1 MRAGST
7 SLLKLAG
14 NNKPKEAVRKYRLLC
29 SFGRMNGLQEAS
41 DRIVLKDWAY
51 GRDYGLRETSA
62 ENREQASITALHSPN
77 AHFKE

>member
-1 MRAGST
+1 
-7 SLLKLAG
+7 
-14 NNKPKEAVRKYRLLC
+14 
-29 SFGRMNGLQEAS
+29 MNGLQEAS